1 MHHREITL
9 FPLISLPEGVPYLSL
24 TWAVIL
30 TGAVVIALLPA
41 QAKEA
46 IRWTATGVSFASLVL
61 SLLVYLAYDP
71 AGPTFQFVERLDWLP
86 AAGISY
92 FVGVDGIGI
101 AMLVLNGFVIFTG
114 CFISWNIEIRTKE
127 YFVLLLLLV
136 VGVYGV
142 FMSLDL
148 FLFFVFYELAV
159 LPMYLLIGIWGSTRK
174 EYGAMKLTLY
184 LMIGSAFVIVGML
197 AVYFGSG
204 LRTFDMIA
212 LANISPGFSK
222 GFQFA
227 FFMPMFIGFAVL
239 AGMFPFHTWSPTG
252 HVAAPTAVSM
262 LHAGVLMKLGAFGC
276 LRAAIWLMPMGAQM
290 WAPVIVTLT
299 LLNVVYGAYIAMAQR
314 DFKYV
319 IGYSSVSHMG
329 FVVMGLAAL
338 NSISMG
344 GAVLQMFAH
353 GVMTALFFAVVGR
366 MIYDRTHTR
375 QLPELGGLAYVFP
388 FAAFLFILGGFSS
401 MGMPG
406 TGGFYAEFNIF
417 LGVWQ
422 RFPLVAILAG
432 IAIPITAAYILR
444 VVRQV
449 FFGEIKNPEFRHL
462 PKLTWQEYAAGAI
475 LAPLIFVIG
484 LFPDVIHPQIQSS
497 LAPVVQRLDTA
508 RDVIAATGG
517 NPLFGENPSV
527 NVGTERP

>member
-1 MHHREITL
+1 MN
-9 FPLISLPEGVPYLSL
+9 LIPIEALPELPYLTL
-24 TWAVIL
+24 IWLVMLLGAVI
-30 TGAVVIALLPA
+30 IAALPGRA
-41 QAKEA
+41 REA
-46 IRWTATGVSFASLVL
+46 IRWTAASVALISLLL

-71 AGPTFQFVERLDWLP
+71 QGRTFQFVEQAPWIPSL
-86 AAGISY
+86 GISY

-101 AMLVLNGFVIFTG
+101 AMLLLNGLVIFTG
-114 CFISWNIEIRTKE
+114 TLISWNIEHRTKE

-159 LPMYLLIGIWGSTRK
+159 LPMYLLIAVWGSTRK

-184 LMIGSAFVIVGML
+184 LMVGSAFAIIGL
-197 AVYFGSG
+197 IAVYFGSG
-204 LRTFDMIA
+204 LRTFNLID
-212 LANISPGFSK
+212 LANLSPGFST
-222 GFQFA
+222 GFQIA
-227 FFMPMFIGFAVL
+227 FFLPLFVGFGVL

-276 LRAAIWLMPMGAQM
+276 LRAAIWLMPVGAQI
-290 WAPVIVTLT
+290 WAPLIVTLT
-299 LLNVVYGAYIAMAQR
+299 LFNVVYGAYIAMAQR

-338 NSISMG
+338 NATALN

-353 GVMTALFFAVVGR
+353 GIMTALFFAVVGR
-366 MIYDRTHTR
+366 MVYDRTHTR
-375 QLPELGGLAYVFP
+375 QLPELGGLGRVMP
-388 FAAFLFILGGFSS
+388 LAAVLFILGGLSS

-406 TGGFYAEFNIF
+406 TAGFFAEFNIF

-422 RFPLVAILAG
+422 RFPLVAALAG
-432 IAIPITAAYILR
+432 LAIPITAAYVLR
-444 VVRQV
+444 VTRAV
-449 FFGEIKNPEFRHL
+449 FFGAIKNPAFYRL
-462 PKLTWQEYAAGAI
+462 PKLTWQEWATGLI
-475 LAPLIFVIG
+475 LAPWIIAVG
-484 LFPDVIHPQIQSS
+484 LFPNLLHPMIDRSV
-497 LAPVVQRLDTA
+497 APVVQRLEVA
-508 RDVIAATGG
+508 RARLAETG
-517 NPLFGENPSV
+517 NPLLGGSV
-527 NVGTERP
+527 SAQELDQRP

>member
-1 MHHREITL
+1 MNL
-9 FPLISLPEGVPYLSL
+9 FTLPEGIPYLSL
-24 TWAVIL
+24 IWLSILVGSLIIAV
-30 TGAVVIALLPA
+30 LPGS
-41 QAKEA
+41 AKNA
-46 IRWTATGVSFASLVL
+46 IRWTSTIASFISLVL
-61 SLLVYLAYDP
+61 ALMVYLAYDP
-71 AGPTFQFVERLDWLP
+71 SGPTFQFVERLNWVPSL
-86 AAGISY
+86 GISY
-92 FVGVDGIGI
+92 FVGADGISM
-101 AMLVLNGFVIFTG
+101 AMLILNGFVIFTG
-114 CFISWNIEIRTKE
+114 SMISWNIENRTKE
-127 YFVLLLLLV
+127 YYFLLLLLV

-184 LMIGSAFVIVGML
+184 LMAGSAFIMIGML

-204 LRTFDMIA
+204 LRTFDLIA
-212 LANISPGFSK
+212 LANFRPGFSTS
-222 GFQFA
+222 FQFA
-227 FFMPMFIGFAVL
+227 FFMPMFVGFAIL

-262 LHAGVLMKLGAFGC
+262 LHAGVLMKLGAYGC
-276 LRAAIWLMPMGAQM
+276 LRAAIWLMPEGAQM
-290 WAPVIVTLT
+290 WAPVLITLT

-329 FVVMGLAAL
+329 FVVMGLSAVNQL
-338 NSISMG
+338 SMG

-366 MIYDRTHTR
+366 MVYERTHTR
-375 QLPELGGLAYVFP
+375 QLPELGGLAYVMP

-417 LGVWQ
+417 LGVWE
-422 RFPLVAILAG
+422 RFPLIAVLAG
-432 IAIPITAAYILR
+432 ISIPITAAYILR

-449 FFGEIKNPEFRHL
+449 FFGEIRNPEFRRL

-475 LAPLIFVIG
+475 LAPLIFAVG
-484 LFPDVIHPQIQSS
+484 LFPNLLHPMIDKS
-497 LAPVVQRLDTA
+497 LVPVVQRLETA
-508 RDVIAATGG
+508 RDTLAVVG
-517 NPLFGENPSV
+517 NPLLGDNPSV
-527 NVGTERP
+527 EVQDGTR